1 MLYYKSRKPMCRN
14 GRRGRLKICC
24 RQLRVG
30 SSPTIGT
37 KTLLQFAKAFFLP
50 ISLKCVTSIP
60 KCVIIDSKPIPDNP
74 DFLSFQKGATP
85 PLTLTLQNPAWQ
97 SLFSVPTAVVDQYLK
112 LATPSQLKV
121 LLYLLRHQPET
132 IDTVQVGKQI
142 GCLPE
147 QVEEALL
154 FWEQTDL
161 FTPPEPPAPE
171 KPQEVAALIRT
182 SSELSILPTAIADAV
197 QSSESLQTLF
207 RMVQQLYGR
216 PLNFMEEQSLV
227 WLHDYLNFSSD
238 IILMVVSYCHS
249 IQKCNVRYIEQILIR
264 WWNQGITTL
273 QQAQEEIKDMEQRHS
288 YLAQI
293 MRLLEM
299 RRNPTPKQMEFID
312 DWKQK
317 AIPMDLIRY
326 AYEKTVEKTDRLS
339 FPYMQSI
346 LNDWMKAGYKTRAEV
361 DLNDKP
367 PESPRIRKKK
377 QPEIPVSENAEA
389 YASLIYN
396 LDEPIGGNV

>member
-1 MLYYKSRKPMCRN
+1 MADEADSKSVVGNYVWVQVPPSAPKRFCKLQ
-14 GRRGRLKICC
+14 RR
-24 RQLRVG
+24 
-30 SSPTIGT
+30 
-37 KTLLQFAKAFFLP
+37 FFLP

-60 KCVIIDSKPIPDNP
+60 KCVIIASKPIPDNP
-74 DFLSFQKGATP
+74 EFLSFQKGAAP
-85 PLTLTLQNPAWQ
+85 PLPLILQNPAWQ
-97 SLFSVPTAVVDQYLK
+97 SLISLPTAVVDQYLK

-182 SSELSILPTAIADAV
+182 SSELSILPTVIADAV

-238 IILMVVSYCHS
+238 IILIVVSYCHS

-288 YLAQI
+288 YLAQ
-293 MRLLEM
+293 MMLLLEM
-299 RRNPTPKQMEFID
+299 RRNPTPK
-312 DWKQK
+312 
-317 AIPMDLIRY
+317 
-326 AYEKTVEKTDRLS
+326 
-339 FPYMQSI
+339 
-346 LNDWMKAGYKTRAEV
+346 
-361 DLNDKP
+361 
-367 PESPRIRKKK
+367 
-377 QPEIPVSENAEA
+377 
-389 YASLIYN
+389 
-396 LDEPIGGNV
+396 

>member
-1 MLYYKSRKPMCRN
+1 MCRN

-37 KTLLQFAKAFFLP
+37 KTLLQIAKAFFLP

-154 FWEQTDL
+154 FL
-161 FTPPEPPAPE
+161 
-171 KPQEVAALIRT
+171 
-182 SSELSILPTAIADAV
+182 
-197 QSSESLQTLF
+197 
-207 RMVQQLYGR
+207 
-216 PLNFMEEQSLV
+216 
-227 WLHDYLNFSSD
+227 
-238 IILMVVSYCHS
+238 
-249 IQKCNVRYIEQILIR
+249 
-264 WWNQGITTL
+264 
-273 QQAQEEIKDMEQRHS
+273 
-288 YLAQI
+288 
-293 MRLLEM
+293 
-299 RRNPTPKQMEFID
+299 
-312 DWKQK
+312 
-317 AIPMDLIRY
+317 
-326 AYEKTVEKTDRLS
+326 
-339 FPYMQSI
+339 
-346 LNDWMKAGYKTRAEV
+346 
-361 DLNDKP
+361 
-367 PESPRIRKKK
+367 
-377 QPEIPVSENAEA
+377 
-389 YASLIYN
+389 SLIH
-396 LDEPIGGNV
+396 I

>member
-1 MLYYKSRKPMCRN
+1 MADEADSKSVVGNYVWVQVPPSAPKRFCKLQ
-14 GRRGRLKICC
+14 RR
-24 RQLRVG
+24 
-30 SSPTIGT
+30 
-37 KTLLQFAKAFFLP
+37 FFLP

-74 DFLSFQKGATP
+74 EFLSFQKGATP

-207 RMVQQLYGR
+207 RICLLYTS
-216 PLNFMEEQSLV
+216 P
-227 WLHDYLNFSSD
+227 
-238 IILMVVSYCHS
+238 
-249 IQKCNVRYIEQILIR
+249 
-264 WWNQGITTL
+264 
-273 QQAQEEIKDMEQRHS
+273 
-288 YLAQI
+288 
-293 MRLLEM
+293 
-299 RRNPTPKQMEFID
+299 
-312 DWKQK
+312 
-317 AIPMDLIRY
+317 
-326 AYEKTVEKTDRLS
+326 
-339 FPYMQSI
+339 
-346 LNDWMKAGYKTRAEV
+346 
-361 DLNDKP
+361 
-367 PESPRIRKKK
+367 SPRD
-377 QPEIPVSENAEA
+377 
-389 YASLIYN
+389 LT
-396 LDEPIGGNV
+396 

>member
-1 MLYYKSRKPMCRN
+1 M
-14 GRRGRLKICC
+14 
-24 RQLRVG
+24 
-30 SSPTIGT
+30 
-37 KTLLQFAKAFFLP
+37 
-50 ISLKCVTSIP
+50 
-60 KCVIIDSKPIPDNP
+60 
-74 DFLSFQKGATP
+74 
-85 PLTLTLQNPAWQ
+85 TLTLQNPAWQ

-132 IDTVQVGKQI
+132 IDTVQVGKQV

-197 QSSESLQTLF
+197 QNSESLQTLF

-346 LNDWMKAGYKTRAEV
+346 LNDWTKAGYQTRAEV
-361 DLNDKP
+361 DLNEKP